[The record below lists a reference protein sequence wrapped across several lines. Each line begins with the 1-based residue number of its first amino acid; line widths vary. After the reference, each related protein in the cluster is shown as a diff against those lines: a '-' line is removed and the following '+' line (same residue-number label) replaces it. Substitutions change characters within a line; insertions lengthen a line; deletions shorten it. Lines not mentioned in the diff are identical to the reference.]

1 MRIAWFFIGT
11 FLLLSSTPIEEL
23 FVIKEKEIR
32 VKGVTSIGRFECAY
46 GSEKLSDTLFTGN
59 IPKSKHLDFVIPVD
73 RFGCGNFLLN
83 RDFRATIKAE
93 EFPTCKVTVR
103 SLTRKRNMF
112 VSDLDVNLAG
122 KQLFLDDVV
131 FRHETNKLI
140 GEVDLS
146 FEMLDL
152 VPPKKLGGLI
162 QVEDKL
168 SLQIIMG
175 M

>member
-1 MRIAWFFIGT
+1 MRITWFFIAAI
-11 FLLLSSTPIEEL
+11 LLVSNAPVEDV

-46 GSEKLSDTLFTGN
+46 GNEELSDTLFTG
-59 IPKSKHLDFVIPVD
+59 ISSRSKQLDFIIPVD
-73 RFGCGNFLLN
+73 QFGCGNFMLN
-83 RDFRATIKAE
+83 RDFRSTIKAE
-93 EFPTCKVTVR
+93 EFPVCRVTVR
-103 SLTRKRNMF
+103 SLTRQRDVF
-112 VSDLDVNLAG
+112 VSDLDVDLAG
-122 KQLFLDDVV
+122 KSLFLDDVV
-131 FRHETNKLI
+131 FRYETNKLT

-146 FEMLDL
+146 FDLLDL